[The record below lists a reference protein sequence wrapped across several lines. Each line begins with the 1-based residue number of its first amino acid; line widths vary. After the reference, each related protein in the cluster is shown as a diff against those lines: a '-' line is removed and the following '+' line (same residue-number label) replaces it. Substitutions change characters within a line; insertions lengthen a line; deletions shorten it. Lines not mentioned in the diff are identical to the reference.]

1 MERVN
6 LVDYGISTKT
16 VEEKRQFLFN
26 LDYQL
31 KYIHDNDGYVR
42 EVDSNNIF
50 VDINNGFPYFEEIFS
65 ISKGGFDDPN
75 EIKKVNLLWLANLAV
90 CLYLPEYNLENG
102 LMSLDVLVNNFDKI
116 KSYIP
121 TEDLDYYHDVFTNSN
136 SIMYYSDYIQKQNN
150 SSSRLASNAMQYIK
164 STPAGRAMAINDN
177 ESGIANYVFI
187 TCFVFALL
195 ILVLGLVIYLL

>member
-75 EIKKVNLLWLANLAV
+75 D
-90 CLYLPEYNLENG
+90 G

-187 TCFVFALL
+187 TCFVFAIV
-195 ILVLGLVIYLL
+195 ILALGLAIYLL